1 MAVDPATLKVL
12 AKLATTAAS
21 DERVRRV
28 ILIACLTPFLLILL
42 VLSSPFAIFFSVLQ
56 SDSSD
61 VAKSV
66 NEIIYDLQAEF
77 KGTVE
82 SERIDE
88 DVDEVKVII
97 MGSEEN
103 TLIDNSADVLIS
115 FAVKYNMVDDQAE
128 QVASLEEKQV
138 KKLKQ
143 VFWDMNMISIEV
155 KDIEITT
162 TEKVQN
168 DDGEWIEIEKTSKR
182 NVKYVHVD
190 SLTFNDAVH
199 FYGFSDKQIKVG
211 KEMQSSGLFLYQ
223 NANIKLYLTSTEI
236 AAIKSKLPNGLILNR
251 DSIVESAKSIEGK
264 VHYFWGGKSL
274 ELGWDNRWGT
284 PMEVASVGSPSTG
297 TTRPF
302 GLDCSGFITWVFA
315 NQGLDLTTIEETI
328 GHGTTNQWNLSSHIN
343 KYDVK
348 KGDLAILAIPG
359 TRKVNHIGI
368 VVEKDGE
375 DIYVIHCASGPN
387 NVVIT
392 KADETGFLY
401 FRRPAILMENGR

>member
-66 NEIIYDLQAEF
+66 NDIIYDLQAEF

-168 DDGEWIEIEKTSKR
+168 DDGEWIEVEKTSKR
-182 NVKYVHVD
+182 TVKYVHVD
-190 SLTFNDAVH
+190 SFTFNDAVH
-199 FYGFSDKQIKVG
+199 FYTFNDKQIKAG

-236 AAIKSKLPNGLILNR
+236 STIKSKLPNGLVLNR
-251 DSIVESAKSIEGK
+251 DSIVETAKSIEGK
-264 VHYFWGGKSL
+264 VPYFWGGKSL

-284 PMEVASVGSPSTG
+284 PMEVTSVGSPSTG
-297 TTRPF
+297 STRPF

-392 KADETGFLY
+392 KADETGFIY